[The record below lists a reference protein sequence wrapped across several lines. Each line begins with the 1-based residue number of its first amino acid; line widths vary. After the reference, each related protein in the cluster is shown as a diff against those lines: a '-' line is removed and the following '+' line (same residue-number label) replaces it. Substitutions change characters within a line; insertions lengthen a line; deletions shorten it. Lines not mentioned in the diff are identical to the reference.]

1 MIGRRI
7 FLLVGTVLLALT
19 AYRAFIGGDN
29 EATRQTQLIFVIAG
43 VGFMLGAVAMA
54 IVEHGREMAERE
66 KARRDADM

>member
-7 FLLVGTVLLALT
+7 FLLAGTVLLAVT
-19 AYRAFIGGDN
+19 AFRAFVGDAT

-43 VGFMLGAVAMA
+43 VGFMLGAAAMA
-54 IVEHGREMAERE
+54 IVEHGQGMAERE